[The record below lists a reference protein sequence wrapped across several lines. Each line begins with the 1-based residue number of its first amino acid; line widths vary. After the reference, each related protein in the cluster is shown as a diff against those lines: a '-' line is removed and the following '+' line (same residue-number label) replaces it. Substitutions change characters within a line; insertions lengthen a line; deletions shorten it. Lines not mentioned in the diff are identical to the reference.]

1 MSIPE
6 LSSEQVGPEEQ
17 KPDNGFVALLDVL
30 GFGSMTEQRRSQVAA
45 ALEQA
50 VDSLLP
56 KLSELMPQ
64 SSKQRLKMPV
74 VRMFSDT
81 IIVAF
86 PRIQGT
92 SVIQDMFHFVN
103 DFLGMLFCLL
113 LSDRILLRGAVGY
126 GTILERKYGI
136 YGTAILDAKNEYE
149 ETSWASI
156 HFTVAATSFMAKWH
170 QWAMENGVSDT
181 RLLPGT
187 TYVMNRT
194 QFYVSNVPFK
204 SSHKFSSDIPL
215 TEVGKRF
222 VVPWPKDLRTVIE
235 SEHILAQKQTT
246 SYTRIHEVMD
256 VEFAHGSERVRE
268 IITNTLDFAETYL
281 TRFPDVNRPLNWEGP
296 LPPMS

>member
-1 MSIPE
+1 MSILE
-6 LSSEQVGPEEQ
+6 QSSEQVGPEEQ
-17 KPDNGFVALLDVL
+17 KTDNGFVALLDVL

-45 ALEQA
+45 ALEHA

-56 KLSELMPQ
+56 KLSEMMPH
-64 SSKQRLKMPV
+64 SSKERLKEPV

-86 PRIQGT
+86 SRIQGA

-113 LSDRILLRGAVGY
+113 MSDRILIRGSVGY
-126 GTILERKYGI
+126 GTIIERKYGI

-156 HFTVAATSFMAKWH
+156 HFTVAATSFIAKWH
-170 QWAMENGVSDT
+170 LWAMENGVSDT

-187 TYVMNRT
+187 AHVMNRT

-204 SSHKFSSDIPL
+204 SSHKFSSDIPP
-215 TEVGKRF
+215 TMIGKRF

-256 VEFAHGSERVRE
+256 VEYEHGSERVRE
-268 IITNTLDFAETYL
+268 IITNTLDFAEAYL
-281 TRFPDVNRPLNWEGP
+281 ARYPDVNRPLNWEGP
-296 LPPMS
+296 LP